1 MATTCPWSS
10 SGSLYRRDED
20 AGQKLL
26 GLLRN
31 SYQRSL
37 NFSDH
42 SFYTSL
48 GTSIGISFGIF
59 ALFCLLRP
67 HNATVYAPRLKY
79 SDEKHAP
86 PPIEKGYLAWLSPV
100 FKYKEDDLVNKIGLD
115 AIVFLRFLRMLRNL
129 FATLSLLAIIMI
141 GVNAG
146 CSAKNK
152 HILNG
157 TGNFFIFMSPQIV
170 YGECLY
176 AHILMSWVFP
186 IVICGFIWHSYRKL
200 LQLKVAYFESE
211 EYKSSLHSKT
221 LMVTDVSSQY
231 MSNDGLADIIRRI
244 NADPNIKDD
253 MKARIA
259 RDMKELPKLVHE
271 HEMTV
276 RRLESVLAKYLKNPD
291 RLPPNRPTMKPFK
304 DDRKT
309 KGEGKIDAIEYL
321 DERIKMLETRI
332 KEVRGSIDLKK
343 PLPYG
348 FVSFSTMQNAH
359 TVAYATRGKRQ
370 AGADVRLAPRPT
382 DLLWHNLSKTKGERR
397 WSRTWGWMLYG
408 FFTVAWI
415 VPNAFI
421 ATFLPDISLIGQL
434 WPAFLQ
440 SFIEY
445 NSFWVF
451 VQGVIAP
458 LLTSLIFLVLPIIMR
473 RISARQGDF
482 TKTARERHTTTKLF
496 SFFLFNNLIVFT
508 IFGTVWNFVVS
519 VISDTDVNKKS
530 VWQAIKDFRF
540 ATQTIYSVF
549 QVSRFWIMYLLQRNL
564 GAVLDLIQF
573 VTLFMRWYSR
583 KFLSPTPREMIE
595 WSAPQPMDFASY
607 YNYFLFYATIAFTF
621 APIQPLVV
629 PVACLYFTIDSF
641 FRKYAFMYMF
651 VTKTESGGMFWRVL
665 VNRVLVGS
673 SFGNIVTAGVVWIN
687 FNGRTAVWALFPII
701 IPIGFKIYCMKV
713 FDNKL
718 DFYTKVV
725 DAENTTGGA
734 ANVISE
740 TAQKKHRE
748 DRLSDRYGHPALTRK
763 LLTPLVH
770 EKAKH
775 VLARVYSIRN
785 NEEDQFSAVN
795 GSFPFSQSGDNNGMN
810 MQKMQS
816 DKPGLQAP
824 PTGLEHYGFV
834 QEHQLDYNNLAG
846 QQRQEFNYIFDSA
859 AANVGGVQSR
869 GGSPSLRPITPGAL
883 SMLDNSRPGTPSGL
897 GPSGYA
903 TNRMQYT
910 SLGSPGLAPQ
920 QLTLPTGRSVSPLAR
935 DASASPDPNYY
946 LSQPRLPEGMASDSD
961 LAGLLAA
968 PGGAGHAPHD
978 GYDSRAVSRDGYD
991 SRGVSR
997 DGWDDYNSG
1006 QQQQHHPQGPVWGYD
1021 QYQQPQPQQQ
1031 QQPQQQRQPGSQSPQ
1046 YHQQQ
1051 NTQQGYQSPQYQ
1063 QPPTQQGYQSPQYP
1077 QQQQQ
1082 YHQQQQQYS
1091 PQNQQ
1096 QQGYNYQPHQPS
1108 ISPPPPQHQQQQGTG
1123 AWSPHYDT
1131 GSPHRH
1137 QSPAPGPQQ
1146 QQQQQ
1151 QQYQQQQYRQGYG
1164 QGQGQGPS
1172 SNY

>member
-10 SGSLYRRDED
+10 SGSLYKRQDED
-20 AGQKLL
+20 AGKKLL
-26 GLLRN
+26 GFLRN
-31 SYQRSL
+31 SFQQSFD
-37 NFSDH
+37 NH
-42 SFYTSL
+42 SFFTSL
-48 GTSIGISFGIF
+48 GSSIGISFGIF
-59 ALFCLLRP
+59 VLFCLLRP

-86 PPIEKGYLAWLSPV
+86 PPIEKGYLSWLRPV
-100 FKYKEDDLVNKIGLD
+100 FKYKENDLVNKIGLD

-129 FATLSLLAIIMI
+129 FAVLSILAVIMI

-152 HILNG
+152 QILG
-157 TGNFFIFMSPQIV
+157 GNDDFFIFMSPQIV

-176 AHILMSWVFP
+176 AHILMSWIFP

-200 LQLKVAYFESE
+200 LQLKLGYFESE
-211 EYKSSLHSKT
+211 EYKSSLYAKT
-221 LMVTDVSSQY
+221 LMVTDVPNRY
-231 MSNDGLADIIRRI
+231 TSNDGLADIVRRI
-244 NADPNIKDD
+244 NVDPNIKDD

-259 RDMKELPKLVHE
+259 RDMKELPKLVRE

-309 KGEGKIDAIEYL
+309 KGDGKIDAIEYL
-321 DERIKMLETRI
+321 DERLKMLETRI
-332 KEVRGSIDLKK
+332 KEARNSIDLKK

-359 TVAYATRGKRQ
+359 TVAYAARGEKPEGTR
-370 AGADVRLAPRPT
+370 VRLAPRPT
-382 DLLWHNLSKTKGERR
+382 DLLWHNLAKTKGERR
-397 WSRTWGWMLYG
+397 WNRTWGWMLYG

-421 ATFLPDISLIGQL
+421 ATFLPNIGLIGAL
-434 WPAFLQ
+434 WPAFQ
-440 SFIEY
+440 RSFIEY

-451 VQGVIAP
+451 VQGFIAP

-482 TKTARERHTTTKLF
+482 TKTGRERHTTTKLF

-508 IFGTVWNFVVS
+508 IFGTVWSFVAS
-519 VISDTDVNKKS
+519 VISDTDGSNGAAKKD

-540 ATQTIYSVF
+540 ATQTVYAVF
-549 QVSRFWIMYLLQRNL
+549 RVSRFWIMYLLQRNL

-595 WSAPQPMDFASY
+595 WTAPQPMDFASY

-621 APIQPLVV
+621 ASIQPLVI
-629 PVACLYFTIDSF
+629 PIACLYFTIDSF

-665 VNRVLVGS
+665 VNRVLVAS

-701 IPIGFKIYCMKV
+701 IPIGFKIYCMRV

-725 DAENTTGGA
+725 DAENTNGGGSGA
-734 ANVISE
+734 EMVISE
-740 TAQKKHRE
+740 AAQKKHRE

-785 NEEDQFSAVN
+785 NEEDPYSAVN
-795 GSFPFSQSGDNNGMN
+795 GSFPFSQGGGGGNSMN
-810 MQKMQS
+810 MQQMQS

-824 PTGLEHYGFV
+824 PTGLEHYSFV

-859 AANVGGVQSR
+859 AANAGGGVQSR
-869 GGSPSLRPITPGAL
+869 GASPSLRPTTPGAL
-883 SMLDNSRPGTPSGL
+883 GMLDTSRPGTPSAG
-897 GPSGYA
+897 GFPA
-903 TNRMQYT
+903 NRMQYT
-910 SLGSPGLAPQ
+910 SLGSPALAPQ
-920 QLTLPTGRSVSPLAR
+920 QLTLPTGRSPSPLGR
-935 DASASPDPNYY
+935 DASGSPDPTYY
-946 LSQPRLPEGMASDSD
+946 QSQHRLPQGMASDSD

-968 PGGAGHAPHD
+968 PGGVGHAPHD

-997 DGWDDYNSG
+997 DGWDDY
-1006 QQQQHHPQGPVWGYD
+1006 QHQQGPVWGYD
-1021 QYQQPQPQQQ
+1021 QYEQPQYQ
-1031 QQPQQQRQPGSQSPQ
+1031 QQPSLQSPQ
-1046 YHQQQ
+1046 YQQP
-1051 NTQQGYQSPQYQ
+1051 TAQQGYQSPQYQ
-1063 QPPTQQGYQSPQYP
+1063 QPPAQQGYQSPSYQRS
-1077 QQQQQ
+1077 
-1082 YHQQQQQYS
+1082 YS
-1091 PQNQQ
+1091 PQQ
-1096 QQGYNYQPHQPS
+1096 QQGYDYQSHQPS
-1108 ISPPPPQHQQQQGTG
+1108 ISPPPPQQQGTG
-1123 AWSPHYDT
+1123 ARSPHYDT
-1131 GSPHRH
+1131 GSPHRQP
-1137 QSPAPGPQQ
+1137 QSAAPGQQ
-1146 QQQQQ
+1146 
-1151 QQYQQQQYRQGYG
+1151 QGYG
-1164 QGQGQGPS
+1164 QGRP
-1172 SNY
+1172 SNYEPFRRD

>member
-10 SGSLYRRDED
+10 SGSLYKRQDED
-20 AGQKLL
+20 AGKKLL
-26 GLLRN
+26 GFLRN
-31 SYQRSL
+31 SFQRSFD
-37 NFSDH
+37 NH
-42 SFYTSL
+42 SFFTSL
-48 GTSIGISFGIF
+48 GSSIGISLGIF
-59 ALFCLLRP
+59 LLFCLLRP

-79 SDEKHAP
+79 SDEKNAP
-86 PPIEKGYLAWLSPV
+86 PPIEKGYLAWLKPV
-100 FKYKEDDLVNKIGLD
+100 FNYKEDDLVDKIGLD

-129 FATLSLLAIIMI
+129 FAVLSVLAVIMI

-152 HILNG
+152 HILGG
-157 TGNFFIFMSPQIV
+157 TTDFFIFMSPQIV

-186 IVICGFIWHSYRKL
+186 LVICGFIWHSYRKL
-200 LQLKVAYFESE
+200 AQLKLGYFESE
-211 EYKSSLHSKT
+211 EYKSSLYAKT
-221 LMVTDVSSQY
+221 LMVTDVPNQY
-231 MSNDGLADIIRRI
+231 MSNDGLADIVRKIQV
-244 NADPNIKDD
+244 DPNIKDD

-259 RDMKELPKLVHE
+259 RDMKELPKLVRE

-304 DDRKT
+304 DDQKT
-309 KGEGKIDAIEYL
+309 KGSEKIDAIEYL
-321 DERIKMLETRI
+321 DERLKMLETRI
-332 KEVRGSIDLKK
+332 KEVRASIDLKK

-359 TVAYATRGKRQ
+359 TVAYAARSKRPEGTRIK
-370 AGADVRLAPRPT
+370 LAPRPT
-382 DLLWHNLSKTKGERR
+382 DLLWHNLAKTKGERR
-397 WSRTWGWMLYG
+397 WSRTWGWMLYC

-421 ATFLPDISLIGQL
+421 ATFLPNISLIGAL
-434 WPAFLQ
+434 WPAFQ
-440 SFIEY
+440 RSFIEY

-451 VQGVIAP
+451 VQGFIAP

-496 SFFLFNNLIVFT
+496 SFFLFNNMIVFS
-508 IFGTVWNFVVS
+508 IFGTVWSFVVT
-519 VISDTDVNKKS
+519 VIGDTDGTNNGVKKNA
-530 VWQAIKDFRF
+530 WQAIKDFRF
-540 ATQTIYSVF
+540 ATQTIASVF

-583 KFLSPTPREMIE
+583 KFQSPTPREMIE
-595 WSAPQPMDFASY
+595 WTAPQPMDFASY

-621 APIQPLVV
+621 APIQPLVI
-629 PVACLYFTIDSF
+629 PIACLYFSIDSF

-665 VNRVLVGS
+665 INRVLFAS
-673 SFGNIVTAGVVWIN
+673 SLGNIVTAGVVWIN
-687 FNGRTAVWALFPII
+687 FNGRTAVWALFPILI
-701 IPIGFKIYCMKV
+701 FIGFKIYCMRV

-725 DAENTTGGA
+725 DAENSTTPNNGE
-734 ANVISE
+734 ISE
-740 TAQKKHRE
+740 AGQKKHRE

-785 NEEDQFSAVN
+785 NEEDLYSAVN
-795 GSFPFSQSGDNNGMN
+795 GSFPFSQNTAGGTSMN
-810 MQKMQS
+810 MQQMQS

-846 QQRQEFNYIFDSA
+846 RQRQEFNYIFDSA
-859 AANVGGVQSR
+859 AANAGGVQSR
-869 GGSPSLRPITPGAL
+869 GGSPSLRPITPGAI
-883 SMLDNSRPGTPSGL
+883 SALDSSRPGTP
-897 GPSGYA
+897 GYA
-903 TNRMQYT
+903 NRSMQYN
-910 SLGSPGLAPQ
+910 LGSPSLAPL
-920 QLTLPTGRSVSPLAR
+920 QLTFPTTRSISPLAQ
-935 DASASPDPNYY
+935 DQTTY
-946 LSQPRLPEGMASDSD
+946 QTRLPEAMASDSD

-968 PGGAGHAPHD
+968 PGGL
-978 GYDSRAVSRDGYD
+978 GYDSRSVSRDGYD
-991 SRGVSR
+991 SRGPSR
-997 DGWDDYNSG
+997 DGWDEY
-1006 QQQQHHPQGPVWGYD
+1006 QQQQQGPVWGYD
-1021 QYQQPQPQQQ
+1021 QYQQPSQY
-1031 QQPQQQRQPGSQSPQ
+1031 QQPPPQPG
-1046 YHQQQ
+1046 YQQPPH
-1051 NTQQGYQSPQYQ
+1051 TQPGYQSPQYQ
-1063 QPPTQQGYQSPQYP
+1063 QPAPGHQSPQYQQPTQSPQYHQPPQPPHTQPGYQSPQYQINYNP
-1077 QQQQQ
+1077 QQ
-1082 YHQQQQQYS
+1082 
-1091 PQNQQ
+1091 P
-1096 QQGYNYQPHQPS
+1096 PHQPS
-1108 ISPPPPQHQQQQGTG
+1108 ISPPPPQQATG

-1131 GSPHRH
+1131 PSHP
-1137 QSPAPGPQQ
+1137 QSPAPGH
-1146 QQQQQ
+1146 
-1151 QQYQQQQYRQGYG
+1151 QG
-1164 QGQGQGPS
+1164 GPS
-1172 SNY
+1172 NYESYRKG

>member
-10 SGSLYRRDED
+10 SGSLYKRQDDD
-20 AGQKLL
+20 AGKRLL
-26 GLLRN
+26 GFLRN
-31 SYQRSL
+31 SFQQ
-37 NFSDH
+37 NFDNH
-42 SFYTSL
+42 SFFTSL
-48 GTSIGISFGIF
+48 GSSIGISCGIF
-59 ALFCLLRP
+59 VLFCLLRP

-86 PPIEKGYLAWLSPV
+86 PPIEKGYLAWLRPV
-100 FKYKEDDLVNKIGLD
+100 FKYKEEDLVNKIGLD

-129 FATLSLLAIIMI
+129 FAILSILAVIMI

-152 HILNG
+152 HILG
-157 TGNFFIFMSPQIV
+157 GNDDFFIFMSPQIV

-200 LQLKVAYFESE
+200 SVLKLAYFESE
-211 EYKSSLHSKT
+211 EYKSALYAKT
-221 LMVTDVSSQY
+221 LMVTDVPNQY
-231 MSNDGLADIIRRI
+231 MSNEGLADIVRRI
-244 NADPNIKDD
+244 DADPTVKDD

-259 RDMKELPKLVHE
+259 RDMKELPKLVRE

-291 RLPPNRPTMKPFK
+291 RLPPNRPRMKPFK
-304 DDRKT
+304 DDQKT
-309 KGEGKIDAIEYL
+309 KGSEKVDAIEYL
-321 DERIKMLETRI
+321 DERLKMLETRI

-359 TVAYATRGKRQ
+359 TVAYATRGKKPEGTR
-370 AGADVRLAPRPT
+370 VRLAPRPT
-382 DLLWHNLSKTKGERR
+382 DLLWHNLAKTKGERR
-397 WSRTWGWMLYG
+397 WGRTWGWMLYG

-421 ATFLPDISLIGQL
+421 ATFLPNISLIGAL
-434 WPAFLQ
+434 WPAFQQ

-451 VQGVIAP
+451 VQGFIAP
-458 LLTSLIFLVLPIIMR
+458 LITSLIFLVLPIIMR

-508 IFGTVWNFVVS
+508 IFGTVWTFVVT
-519 VISDTDVNKKS
+519 VIGDTEGSNGATKKN

-540 ATQTIYSVF
+540 ATQTIYAF
-549 QVSRFWIMYLLQRNL
+549 FRVSRFWIMYLLQRNL

-621 APIQPLVV
+621 APIQPLVI
-629 PVACLYFTIDSF
+629 PIACLYFAIDSF

-665 VNRVLVGS
+665 VNRVLVAS

-687 FNGRTAVWALFPII
+687 FNGRTAIWALFPII
-701 IPIGFKIYCMKV
+701 IFIGFKIYCMRV

-725 DAENTTGGA
+725 DAENASGGPNGGA
-734 ANVISE
+734 QIVISE
-740 TAQKKHRE
+740 AAQKKHRE

-785 NEEDQFSAVN
+785 NEEDPYSAVN
-795 GSFPFSQSGDNNGMN
+795 GSFPFSQGGGGNSMN
-810 MQKMQS
+810 MQQMQS

-834 QEHQLDYNNLAG
+834 QEHQLDYNNLGG

-859 AANVGGVQSR
+859 AANAGGVQSR
-869 GGSPSLRPITPGAL
+869 GASPSLRPITPGAL
-883 SMLDNSRPGTPSGL
+883 SMLDTSRPGT
-897 GPSGYA
+897 PSGYA

-910 SLGSPGLAPQ
+910 SLGSPALAPQ
-920 QLTLPTGRSVSPLAR
+920 QLTLPTARSVSPLAR
-935 DASASPDPNYY
+935 DASASPDPGYY
-946 LSQPRLPEGMASDSD
+946 QSQHRLPEAMASDSD

-968 PGGAGHAPHD
+968 PGGVGHAPHG

-997 DGWDDYNSG
+997 DGWDDYNSTYHQQP
-1006 QQQQHHPQGPVWGYD
+1006 QQQQHQQGPVWGYD
-1021 QYQQPQPQQQ
+1021 QYEQPQQPQPQY
-1031 QQPQQQRQPGSQSPQ
+1031 QQPVS
-1046 YHQQQ
+1046 
-1051 NTQQGYQSPQYQ
+1051 QQGYQSPQYQ
-1063 QPPTQQGYQSPQYP
+1063 QPPVQQGYQSPQYQQQQ

-1082 YHQQQQQYS
+1082 YT
-1091 PQNQQ
+1091 PQQ

-1108 ISPPPPQHQQQQGTG
+1108 ISPPPPPQHQQQQGQG

-1131 GSPHRH
+1131 GSPNRQP
-1137 QSPAPGPQQ
+1137 QSPAPGPHQQ
-1146 QQQQQ
+1146 Q
-1151 QQYQQQQYRQGYG
+1151 QGYG
-1164 QGQGQGPS
+1164 QGQPS
-1172 SNY
+1172 GYESFRKG